1 MPATWGKNTLTNQA
15 LTMMNQALGIS
26 AITFTKAVT
35 ITDDITGDSVSQ
47 LQALTSVNYKQSRTP
62 KAIATQDNKSRL
74 GVTIDNSDVNE
85 DYIYYGVG
93 LYAKQ
98 NSTNQEVLFSVIPL
112 TAGATMI
119 AKENNATTASIYLD
133 LYTDIVRGTQVTIM
147 VSNSGTLSREDVQ
160 QMISHSIGNALNYPN
175 ETASKGTDFNT
186 ILDISIT
193 RIIKDTT
200 VVNAPSGFSGT
211 GYLTTIGSGDKTVP
225 IMQTLDDTINNI
237 RSTRYFNSTTNVWSE
252 WNAYAKTVDVNQQLD
267 KKVNVSD
274 MRKPASDVAGIDEVN
289 VKQDKIGYT
298 PADDSKV
305 VHDNHDN
312 TITANSSIYDLS
324 KSGLTSLQLVSS
336 GSFNDLPLG
345 TVFISGP
352 VMTDGPDKIH
362 SFTTTTFY
370 FSDWSGR
377 KVQIAITD
385 NANRMYLRTYTGIDW
400 TIWALLSDDST
411 VVHSTDMRKPAS
423 DVAGI
428 EEVNAKQDA
437 IGYTPADDSKVAHLS
452 GANNF
457 DTVPTVKNNP
467 LLLANSLPS
476 DLARTGQA
484 NTFTQPQT
492 FSIAPTIKDASTDK
506 GDNQAATMAD
516 LKSVKESAWRQLDSS
531 HITIEGGAKC
541 TSCLYKIDPENKKIY
556 IQWII
561 QLEYGGYG
569 GNANLDFSSVVSKF
583 TSKGTGSMINQGT
596 NNNYESSSF
605 MISGSKISVEVKS
618 DASIIASVPL
628 EDCWFGY
635 DTLLI

>member
-85 DYIYYGVG
+85 DYTYYGIG

-160 QMISHSIGNALNYPN
+160 QMISQSIGNALNYPN
-175 ETASKGTDFNT
+175 ETASIGTDFNA

-193 RIIKDTT
+193 RIINDTT

-267 KKVNVSD
+267 KKVNVAD
-274 MRKPASDVAGIDEVN
+274 MRKPASDVVGLEDVSTGLYKGDLAE
-289 VKQDKIGYT
+289 
-298 PADDSKV
+298 
-305 VHDNHDN
+305 N
-312 TITANSSIYDLS
+312 TDLNTLTQEGIYDFVGTS
-324 KSGLTSLQLVSS
+324 FVNFIDSDKHWGTIHIINKSAMIVQYIICSS
-336 GSFNDLPLG
+336 NIGDQIFFRTQSG
-345 TVFISGP
+345 TPETWYPWTMVP
-352 VMTDGPDKIH
+352 R
-362 SFTTTTFY
+362 
-370 FSDWSGR
+370 FS
-377 KVQIAITD
+377 TD
-385 NANRMYLRTYTGIDW
+385 NSLVLPNGEQL
-400 TIWALLSDDST
+400 
-411 VVHSTDMRKPAS
+411 KPANDTTVIHKDPNTGNTS
-423 DVAGI
+423 EDV
-428 EEVNAKQDA
+428 NF
-437 IGYTPADDSKVAHLS
+437 IGKAQKDNKDLLTADQ
-452 GANNF
+452 
-457 DTVPTVKNNP
+457 
-467 LLLANSLPS
+467 LPS

-484 NTFTQPQT
+484 QTFTAQQT
-492 FSIAPTIKDASTDK
+492 FSIAPVINDASTDK

-516 LKSVKESAWRQLDSS
+516 LKSVEADAWRQLDLSKS
-531 HITIEGGAKC
+531 AGSFKDII
-541 TSCLYKIDPENKKIY
+541 LYKIDKDNKNIL
-556 IQWII
+556 II
-561 QLEYGGYG
+561 
-569 GNANLDFSSVVSKF
+569 ANSNKF
-583 TSKGTGSMINQGT
+583 TEINGGEPFIDLSNLINNVTSVKGKAFVSNSGESFVLSWSNLSF
-596 NNNYESSSF
+596 NNNIIILDEP
-605 MISGSKISVEVKS
+605 S
-618 DASIIASVPL
+618 DSNIVTTVGENTPYLIV
-628 EDCWFGY
+628 GY
-635 DTLLI
+635 DSLVNK

>member
-85 DYIYYGVG
+85 DYTYYGVG

-160 QMISHSIGNALNYPN
+160 QMISQSIGNALNYPN
-175 ETASKGTDFNT
+175 ETASIGTDLDT

-193 RIIKDTT
+193 RIINDTT
-200 VVNAPSGFSGT
+200 VVHAPSGFSGT
-211 GYLTTIGSGDKTVP
+211 GYLITIGSGDKTVP
-225 IMQTLDDTINNI
+225 IVHTLDDTINNI

-267 KKVNVSD
+267 KKVN
-274 MRKPASDVAGIDEVN
+274 
-289 VKQDKIGYT
+289 
-298 PADDSKV
+298 
-305 VHDNHDN
+305 
-312 TITANSSIYDLS
+312 
-324 KSGLTSLQLVSS
+324 
-336 GSFNDLPLG
+336 
-345 TVFISGP
+345 
-352 VMTDGPDKIH
+352 
-362 SFTTTTFY
+362 
-370 FSDWSGR
+370 
-377 KVQIAITD
+377 IA
-385 NANRMYLRTYTGIDW
+385 
-400 TIWALLSDDST
+400 
-411 VVHSTDMRKPAS
+411 DMRKPAS

-428 EEVNAKQDA
+428 EEVNAKQDK
-437 IGYTPADDSKVAHLS
+437 IGYTPADDSKVVHTTDAPSSIIRALLDTGTDLNTVQNPGIFPFNGCTFVNDIDTTTKWGAIVNNVLPNEVIRQEMIQSFGTIYGYRHYNGGNNTWSSWVIPADDSKVAHLS

-457 DTVPTVKNNP
+457 DTTPTVNNNP
-467 LLLANSLPS
+467 LLLASSLPS
-476 DLARTGQA
+476 DLARLSQDANFTAKLQQNGQDVALANNTIYRNPNTGTVSET
-484 NTFTQPQT
+484 NTFTASQT
-492 FSIAPTIKDASTDK
+492 FSIAPVINDASTSK

-516 LKSVKESAWRQLDSS
+516 LKSVENSAWRVITSS
-531 HITIEGGAKC
+531 NGSLSSITF
-541 TSCLYKIDPENKKIY
+541 L
-556 IQWII
+556 
-561 QLEYGGYG
+561 
-569 GNANLDFSSVVSKF
+569 
-583 TSKGTGSMINQGT
+583 
-596 NNNYESSSF
+596 
-605 MISGSKISVEVKS
+605 
-618 DASIIASVPL
+618 
-628 EDCWFGY
+628 
-635 DTLLI
+635 